1 MTDYDLIREC
11 LKGNTQAFSEIVTRY
26 KDLIFSKVYALTHS
40 YEDTLDLSQE
50 IFVKIYRSLA
60 RYDSRYSFSAW
71 AMRIAVNHTIDHMRR
86 NKLDTLP
93 LDEAEYKLSHSGAS
107 PEQEYLE
114 KEDRQKLNGA
124 IAMLSD
130 KYRLPLVMY
139 YSAGM
144 KYKEIAEELGI
155 PLSKVKNRIYRA
167 RKMLKMNYE
176 DSGEARE

>member
-1 MTDYDLIREC
+1 MTDYDLVREC

-26 KDLIFSKVYALTHS
+26 KNLVFSKVYALTNS

-60 RYDSRYSFSAW
+60 RYDSRYSFAAW
-71 AMRIAVNHTIDHMRR
+71 AMRIAVNHTIDYMRR
-86 NKLDTLP
+86 NKLETLP
-93 LDEAEYKLSHSGAS
+93 LDEAEHRLSEGAS
-107 PEQEYLE
+107 PEQEYIA

-124 IAMLSD
+124 IATLSD
-130 KYRLPLVMY
+130 KYRLPLEMY
-139 YSAGM
+139 YSSGM

>member
-1 MTDYDLIREC
+1 MTDYDLVREC

-26 KDLIFSKVYALTHS
+26 KNLVFSRVYALTGS

-50 IFVKIYRSLA
+50 IFVKVYRSLA

-71 AMRIAVNHTIDHMRR
+71 IIRITLNHTIDYMRR
-86 NKLDTLP
+86 NRLETLP
-93 LDEAEYKLSHSGAS
+93 LDEAEYRLSHSAS

-114 KEDRQKLNGA
+114 KEDREKLNGA
-124 IAMLSD
+124 IATLSD

-139 YSAGM
+139 YSRGM
-144 KYKEIAEELGI
+144 KYKEIAQELGI

-167 RKMLKMNYE
+167 RKMLKLNYAE
-176 DSGEARE
+176 DSGEAKK